1 MIIVIGSL
9 TVQQEKLE
17 EAIEL
22 SQKHANEARKQLGC
36 ISYALHIDTERKNLL
51 VFIER
56 WQHMDDLE
64 KHFQTPSSLDFGK
77 KISELVKS
85 TPTIEIYQS
94 QAMQRH

>member
-22 SQKHANEARKQLGC
+22 SQKHVNEARKQPGC
-36 ISYALHIDTERKNLL
+36 MSYALHLDSEIKNLL

-56 WQHMDDLE
+56 WQNIDNLE
-64 KHFQTPSSLDFGK
+64 KHFQTPSSLEFAK
-77 KISELVKS
+77 TISELVKS

-94 QAMQRH
+94 EAVQRH

>member
-17 EAIEL
+17 KALEL
-22 SQKHANEARKQLGC
+22 GQKHVSEAKKQPGC
-36 ISYALHIDTERKNLL
+36 ISYALHIDSEINNLL

-56 WQHMDDLE
+56 WQNIDNLE
-64 KHFQTPSSLDFGK
+64 KHFQTPSSLEFAK
-77 KISELVKS
+77 NISELVKS

-94 QAMQRH
+94 KALQRH

>member
-1 MIIVIGSL
+1 
-9 TVQQEKLE
+9 
-17 EAIEL
+17 
-22 SQKHANEARKQLGC
+22 
-36 ISYALHIDTERKNLL
+36 

-94 QAMQRH
+94 EAMQRH

>member
-9 TVQQEKLE
+9 TVQQEKLG

-22 SQKHANEARKQLGC
+22 SQKHVNEARKQPGC
-36 ISYALHIDTERKNLL
+36 MSYALHIDSEIKNLL

-56 WQHMDDLE
+56 WQTIDNLE
-64 KHFQTPSSLDFGK
+64 KHFQTPSSLEFAQN
-77 KISELVKS
+77 ISELVKS

-94 QAMQRH
+94 EAVQRH

>member
-22 SQKHANEARKQLGC
+22 SQKHANEARKQAGC

-64 KHFQTPSSLDFGK
+64 KHFQTSSSLDFGK

-94 QAMQRH
+94 EAMQRH